1 MKEELNDYLTQQ
13 IQDEEMTIL
22 NLLKE
27 DQSFDYK
34 TLGELSK
41 AVSETL
47 GMDNATAFSEISD
60 LLKSGDLIL
69 SGGQKII
76 PIDRLNLKKG
86 KLTGHNRGFCFCRL
100 DGATKED
107 PDVFIPH
114 IKLHGALNKDT
125 VLIKV
130 LHLPDGRLEGEV
142 FKIVKRNDGNIVGT
156 LLMNNNKYAFVR
168 PDDNRNFYDIFV
180 KLDKNFKGKH
190 LDKVVVRLTNFNNKN
205 PEGKITEILGPA
217 SQKGVDILSIIR
229 EFNLYEEFEP
239 KVKEEACAVPQMVL
253 DSEKKGRTDF
263 TEQIVVTIDGE
274 DSKDFDDAI
283 SIDKTEDGGFV
294 LGVHIADVSHYVKP
308 HSALDEEAFKRAT
321 SVYFC
326 DRVLPMIPEEL
337 SNGICSLNPG
347 VERLTMSVV
356 AKLDH
361 HGNVESYEICEGLIK
376 SSARMTYTDV
386 YAILQGDE
394 QTTKKYEN
402 IAHKFFLMAEL
413 HELLEKKLKRR
424 GALSLDVPEAKIV
437 LNEHGAVIDVVK
449 VERNTAHK
457 LIESFMLLANQI
469 VAFEAVKRK
478 IPCMY
483 RVHEQPD
490 GMKMK
495 NFFDF
500 CSLLGVHINGQPDTV
515 RPKDLQQV
523 LFDIQGQSYEEV
535 VNKVMLR
542 SLQKARYSSKNLGH
556 FGLAAEYYCH
566 FTSPIRRY
574 PDLVVHRALKD
585 FVLGKSGGNFRAKF
599 ENFVVD
605 ASILSSEREKL
616 AESAERAVDDLK
628 KAEFMQDKIGQE
640 FEATVSGVNTFGVFV
655 ELDNTI
661 EGLCG
666 EDNLPKD
673 LYAFVENQYLLKGK
687 NHSYQLGQ
695 RVKVQV
701 VNTNLMKRQIDFKIV
716 E

>member
-1 MKEELNDYLTQQ
+1 MKKELNDYLTQQ

-142 FKIVKRNDGNIVGT
+142 FKIVKRNEDNIVGT

-190 LDKVVVRLTNFNNKN
+190 LDKVVVRLTNFNSKN

-239 KVKEEACAVPQMVL
+239 KVKEEARAVPQMVL

-263 TEQIVVTIDGE
+263 TDQIVVTIDGE

-308 HSALDEEAFKRAT
+308 NSALDDEAYKRAT

-483 RVHEQPD
+483 RIHEQPD

-585 FVLGKSGGNFRAKF
+585 FVLGKSDGNFRAKF